1 MIDFSLSSEQRFLI
15 KMTREFANTELTSG
29 VAYRDRHSQFP
40 KEQVKKMGELGLMG
54 MMVPKKWGGSGF
66 NTASYV
72 LAIEEIAAVE
82 LATSTIMSVNNSL
95 VCQVLLDWGNS
106 EQKNKFLKPLAKGEK
121 LGAYSLS
128 EPQSGSDARNMKTFA
143 KKNGN
148 KYLINGTKNWVTN
161 GHSSDLVICFCLTKK
176 EEKRKNISCFV
187 IDKNTPGLKTGG
199 KEDKLGI
206 RASDTCELYFDNCII
221 PESNLL
227 GPEGQGFQIAM
238 NALSGGRIGI
248 AAQAVGLAR
257 SALEKSISYANKRK
271 QFDRPIKSFGVIRKK
286 IANMATNLEAARLLV
301 SKAAYLKDQG
311 KKHNKESSMAK
322 LFASKIAMD
331 ATIECVQIHGNY
343 GYIQDY
349 GIERLMRDAKITEIY
364 EGTSEIQELVISREL
379 MKCL

>member
-15 KMTREFANTELTSG
+15 KMTREFANAELTSG

-331 ATIECVQIHGNY
+331 AAIECVQIHGSY